1 MKKLYFL
8 LFALLPQLAAAQAFT
23 SGGLVFRCY
32 SDEGGIVVG
41 MEDGYQ
47 QPDSLVVPETVYDPY
62 DEEYYNVTKIDENA
76 LQWGEYSIVT
86 LPKTIVYLDEDVFST
101 CNRLM
106 HVYCFAT
113 TPPRINSDGAFD
125 SDLFERGTLHVP
137 EEAIAAYKEASEW
150 KEFQQIIAIDAKL
163 MGLTAVTGRQE
174 ADSRYFD
181 LTGRQVTRS
190 ALRSGLYIHNG
201 KKIAIK

>member
-1 MKKLYFL
+1 MKKLVFL
-8 LFALLPQLAAAQAFT
+8 LFALLPQFAAAQAFI
-23 SGGLVFRCY
+23 SNGLIFRCY

-86 LPKTIVYLDEDVFST
+86 LPKTIVYLDEDAFST

-150 KEFQQIIAIDAKL
+150 KEFKQIIALDAKS
-163 MGLTAVTGRQE
+163 MGLAAVTGRQE

-181 LTGRQVTRS
+181 LTGRRVTRS
-190 ALRSGLYIHNG
+190 VLRSGLYIQNG

>member
-32 SDEGGIVVG
+32 SDEGGIVVDV
-41 MEDGYQ
+41 EDGNQ
-47 QPDSLVVPETVYDPY
+47 ADSIVVPETVYDPY
-62 DEEYYNVTKIDENA
+62 DEQTYTVTKIDENA
-76 LQWGEYSIVT
+76 LQWGAFSIVT
-86 LPKTIVYLDEDVFST
+86 LPKTIVYLDEDAFST

-125 SDLFERGTLHVP
+125 SDVFERGTLHVP

-150 KEFQQIIAIDAKL
+150 NEFQQIIAIDAKL
-163 MGLTAVTGRQE
+163 MGLTAVTERLE

-181 LTGRQVTRS
+181 LTGRRVTRS